1 MSSAMQP
8 AMQPSLAPQVR
19 NLLSCPSQA
28 HANVI
33 KELAHNAKVVAEL
46 PGGTR
51 FLIRKRFE
59 TTGDIKKERYE
70 TDEVTLD
77 ATENMGILTPWRELR
92 KTRPEYWEAHNKDVL
107 QKWERE
113 KQEERSREER
123 GDSPEDRAGSM
134 WDFWIPLCIFSWA
147 D

>member
-1 MSSAMQP
+1 
-8 AMQPSLAPQVR
+8 MQPSLAPQVR
-19 NLLSCPSQA
+19 ILLSCPSQA

-33 KELAHNAKVVAEL
+33 KELAHDAKVVAEL

-70 TDEVTLD
+70 TEEVTLD
-77 ATENMGILTPWRELR
+77 AAEDMGILTPWRELR
-92 KTRPEYWEAHNKDVL
+92 KTRPEYWEAHNTDVL

-113 KQEERSREER
+113 KLKQEERSREER
-123 GDSPEDRAGSM
+123 GDSSEDRAGSM
-134 WDFWIPLCIFSWA
+134 WGFSIFYCIFSWT